1 MPDNANRG
9 LMIAGAMLVAEGAA
23 FAVMGRQYVDFMERK
38 GLMDAGKRL
47 VRRLDVRSPT
57 VFTALGLA
65 ELVWGVVLLRRA
77 YTAGA
82 GAAAAAW

>member
-1 MPDNANRG
+1 MHDNSNRG
-9 LMIAGAMLVAEGAA
+9 LMIAGAMLIAEGAA

-47 VRRLDVRSPT
+47 VRRLDMRSPT
-57 VFTALGLA
+57 VFTAIGLA

-77 YTAGA
+77 YVAD
-82 GAAAAAW
+82 AAVVGTSW